1 MSEVSQENFIFSK
14 PLTHKMSFS
23 VLEEILY
30 PEQFRNA
37 CKSRRLPDDLFL
49 YFLHYW
55 NFCRFRSPGFLLLKS
70 SLEMTNGI
78 LLLSQSLSHPQ
89 VLYPLLLALTSFSGW
104 CSVAQTQSMI
114 AGTGLKL
121 SSYIIQKLTAALA
134 VSLLTFLYLKF
145 L

>member
-1 MSEVSQENFIFSK
+1 MSEVFTQENSIFSK
-14 PLTHKMSFS
+14 PLTHKMNFS
-23 VLEEILY
+23 VLESCILNSSETLVKVGGY
-30 PEQFRNA
+30 LMIFSVLLALLQL
-37 CKSRRLPDDLFL
+37 LPI
-49 YFLHYW
+49 
-55 NFCRFRSPGFLLLKS
+55 RSPGFLLLKS

-78 LLLSQSLSHPQ
+78 LLLSQSLSQPQ
-89 VLYPLLLALTSFSGW
+89 VLYPLLLALTSLVDGVR
-104 CSVAQTQSMI
+104 CQTQSMI

>member
-1 MSEVSQENFIFSK
+1 MLLNFHVIYYVF
-14 PLTHKMSFS
+14 LC
-23 VLEEILY
+23 ILY
-30 PEQFRNA
+30 NPSILHSVQLH
-37 CKSRRLPDDLFL
+37 SL
-49 YFLHYW
+49 YFLLQKE
-55 NFCRFRSPGFLLLKS
+55 PQILLLKS

-89 VLYPLLLALTSFSGW
+89 VLYPLLLALTSFGGW

>member
-1 MSEVSQENFIFSK
+1 MI
-14 PLTHKMSFS
+14 FS
-23 VLEEILY
+23 VLLALLEL
-30 PEQFRNA
+30 
-37 CKSRRLPDDLFL
+37 LPI
-49 YFLHYW
+49 
-55 NFCRFRSPGFLLLKS
+55 RSPGFLLLKS

-89 VLYPLLLALTSFSGW
+89 VLIRCFSHLPLGGW